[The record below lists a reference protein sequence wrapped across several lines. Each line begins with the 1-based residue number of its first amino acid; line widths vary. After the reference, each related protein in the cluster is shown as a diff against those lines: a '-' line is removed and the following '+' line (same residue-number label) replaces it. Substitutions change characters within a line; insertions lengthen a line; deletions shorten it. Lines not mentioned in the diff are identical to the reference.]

1 MQGTKGLIV
10 NAASGLCLTDP
21 NGSFRNGTVPNMATC
36 KVTSAKQWNL
46 PAQPVQASV
55 GGFCADDYFSLGYDG
70 SKVDLFTCNGTR
82 GQTWMFEQDGTIRQS
97 QYPLVC
103 LTVHGTLGKAGVK
116 VLLYKCQKNDK
127 QQAWTIA
134 GAGGLSSEISLG
146 GVCLGVPVLNSPN
159 GTGPVT
165 AKCGKTSPTV
175 LWHIG

>member
-1 MQGTKGLIV
+1 MIV
-10 NAASGLCLTDP
+10 NPASGLCLTDP

-46 PAQPVQASV
+46 PAQPVLASV

-70 SKVDLFTCNGTR
+70 SKVDLFSCNGTR
-82 GQTWMFEQDGTIRQS
+82 GQTWLFEQDGTIRQS

-103 LTVHGTLGKAGVK
+103 VTVHGTLGKVGVK
-116 VLLYKCQKNDK
+116 ITLYKCQKNDK
-127 QQAWTIA
+127 QQVWTIT

-146 GVCLGVPVLNSPN
+146 GVCLGIPALTSPN
-159 GTGPVT
+159 GTSLVT